1 MVRYGT
7 VEFKKN
13 RMRILSFRTQGNLLQ
28 YIKWYKL
35 TLKSNKSKNGT
46 VLIFPPHILK
56 HCFKIIDW
64 HILCILL
71 I

>member
-35 TLKSNKSKNGT
+35 TLKSNKSKT
-46 VLIFPPHILK
+46 AQKFASTCYITSSDASEHDCRV
-56 HCFKIIDW
+56 
-64 HILCILL
+64 
-71 I
+71 